1 MALRWDARQIIGCV
15 HCKTTVTWRNYSR
28 HSQIIHNV
36 IFSKDDVQWID
47 LNTNITKKG
56 TLSLGERKSYV
67 HEYEESQIATH
78 QQSDKPEP
86 HETTHDSTF
95 PTEIPAPICP
105 SSQQCTAI
113 SVRDKEGAPSPTASA
128 LDLLTCL
135 PSLQYVFDAFKD
147 QESSTIHDNQ
157 EMYQEELA
165 IMSHDLC
172 ELYTKLAEKCDAS
185 PNTTKYKEFL
195 ATAQQNGINEHCY
208 KKNSMQGKT
217 AINLKK
223 SVHQMSQYIVNI
235 DEELSKDY
243 YEMIFAFDLMCSV
256 VCKKCDG
263 QRKDSKVIDS
273 WIKRIQ
279 YFIKIY
285 YQFVG
290 KYRNTGKGGRAN
302 FGFKIH
308 LLWHV
313 CDWIE
318 YFGISP
324 AHIDEQRIE
333 HLHVVINRAIKMFG
347 AVQGRDKLKHIMR
360 YVSLHSLYA

>member
-135 PSLQYVFDAFKD
+135 PSLHHFP
-147 QESSTIHDNQ
+147 T
-157 EMYQEELA
+157 
-165 IMSHDLC
+165 
-172 ELYTKLAEKCDAS
+172 
-185 PNTTKYKEFL
+185 
-195 ATAQQNGINEHCY
+195 
-208 KKNSMQGKT
+208 
-217 AINLKK
+217 
-223 SVHQMSQYIVNI
+223 
-235 DEELSKDY
+235 LS
-243 YEMIFAFDLMCSV
+243 
-256 VCKKCDG
+256 
-263 QRKDSKVIDS
+263 
-273 WIKRIQ
+273 
-279 YFIKIY
+279 
-285 YQFVG
+285 
-290 KYRNTGKGGRAN
+290 GRAKEGPSLQTPALN
-302 FGFKIH
+302 MDINSTVSIPSKTHSMFAIGLSILVY
-308 LLWHV
+308 LLL
-313 CDWIE
+313 
-318 YFGISP
+318 ISMNS
-324 AHIDEQRIE
+324 ALNIY
-333 HLHVVINRAIKMFG
+333 MW
-347 AVQGRDKLKHIMR
+347 
-360 YVSLHSLYA
+360 

>member
-135 PSLQYVFDAFKD
+135 PSLHHFPTLSGRAKEGPSLQTPALNMDIN
-147 QESSTIHDNQ
+147 STVSIPSKTRSNTCGDKRQ
-157 EMYQEELA
+157 TR
-165 IMSHDLC
+165 DD
-172 ELYTKLAEKCDAS
+172 KLSKTGPPPPKRRKLSRKEKRKAQTMKARATLDR
-185 PNTTKYKEFL
+185 NTIT
-195 ATAQQNGINEHCY
+195 TQQNKIQY
-208 KKNSMQGKT
+208 LQKQLAKVGKWSIMD
-217 AINLKK
+217 AHGEFKPSNL
-223 SVHQMSQYIVNI
+223 
-235 DEELSKDY
+235 LSL
-243 YEMIFAFDLMCSV
+243 I
-256 VCKKCDG
+256 

-308 LLWHV
+308 LL
-313 CDWIE
+313 
-318 YFGISP
+318 
-324 AHIDEQRIE
+324 
-333 HLHVVINRAIKMFG
+333 
-347 AVQGRDKLKHIMR
+347 
-360 YVSLHSLYA
+360 